1 MKQTVFIKSKDN
13 ELIKNI
19 AKLNTSSKYRI
30 QSGLFL
36 LEGMRL
42 CSDALGNKIF
52 FEKVIF
58 TQDFREKNQDI
69 LKRFIDNSDE
79 SFEITDSLFKKISDT
94 VAPQGIIAV
103 CKIPLDTGASV
114 KSGGKYIALE
124 NISDPSNLGAI
135 CRSAEALGIDGII
148 VSGDSVDPYS
158 PKVLRASMGT
168 VLRLP
173 VIIKSDFLEFIKNLS
188 HKKFACVVDRNAKSI
203 NECDFA
209 DGSVCLIGNEG
220 SGLTESAVKLCDYSV
235 TIPMSGRVESLN
247 ASVAAAIVMWEMVK

>member
-19 AKLNTSSKYRI
+19 AKLNTGSKYRM

-36 LEGMRL
+36 LEGTRL
-42 CSDALGNKIF
+42 CGDALENNIP
-52 FEKVIF
+52 FEKVFF
-58 TQDFREKNQDI
+58 TQDFREKNQKI
-69 LKRFIDNSDE
+69 LNSFIDNSDE
-79 SFEITDSLFKKISDT
+79 SFEITDYLFKKISDT

-103 CKIPLDTGASV
+103 CKIPAHNEVAV
-114 KSGGKYIALE
+114 KSSGKYVALE

-168 VLRLP
+168 VLRMP
-173 VIIKSDFLEFIKNLS
+173 VIIKSDFLGFIKNLNLQ
-188 HKKFACVVDRNAKSI
+188 KFACVVDRNSKKISDC
-203 NECDFA
+203 NFKGGC
-209 DGSVCLIGNEG
+209 VCLIGNEG
-220 SGLTESAVKLCDYSV
+220 SGLTETAVNLCDYSI
-235 TIPMSGRVESLN
+235 TIPMTGRVESFN

>member
-13 ELIKNI
+13 ELIKNV
-19 AKLNTSSKYRI
+19 AKLNISAKYRM
-30 QSGLFL
+30 QTGLFI

-42 CSDALGNKIF
+42 CNDALENKIH

-58 TQDFREKNQDI
+58 TQDFCEKNQTV
-69 LKRFIDNSDE
+69 LSGFIDNSDE
-79 SFEITDSLFKKISDT
+79 SFEVTESVFKKMSDT

-103 CKIPLDTGASV
+103 CKMFLQDDASV
-114 KSGGKYIALE
+114 KTDGKYIALE

-135 CRSAEALGIDGII
+135 SRSAEALGIDGII

-168 VLRLP
+168 VLRMP
-173 VIIKSDFLEFIKNLS
+173 VIIKSDFLGFIKNLNLQ
-188 HKKFACVVDRNAKSI
+188 KFACVVDRNSKKISDC
-203 NECDFA
+203 NFKGGC
-209 DGSVCLIGNEG
+209 VCLIGNEG
-220 SGLTESAVKLCDYSV
+220 SGLTETAVNLCNYSI
-235 TIPMSGRVESLN
+235 TIPMAGRVESLN